1 MRSIIRLF
9 NRQGIGTRRLLHI
22 ASGAAQFSTNLSPD
36 LVDMTDVPE
45 NTLTIEP
52 VGPAVPPSGRRRA
65 KRTMPSDPRRSPET
79 IADPSPDG
87 PPGEAPSRTGHAVSI
102 AGGIAVLRA
111 ALRNVP

>member
-45 NTLTIEP
+45 NTLTMEP

-65 KRTMPSDPRRSPET
+65 KRAMPSDPRRSPET
-79 IADPSPDG
+79 IADPSPDVAAG
-87 PPGEAPSRTGHAVSI
+87 APPSRARHAVRI
-102 AGGIAVLRA
+102 AGGGGGVRA
-111 ALRNVP
+111 APRDA